1 MESTLAAAGESATG
15 AELEH
20 ALYLHALRRM
30 TVARQAQIDVLRRE
44 GWKVVAVPSTGDLYR
59 GINYLNGIHHR
70 QGYILPVFGG
80 FFARLD
86 GEAIAA
92 FRQAIGSEPKITSIL
107 TAESQRQHG
116 GVHCTT
122 AAYPRL

>member
-1 MESTLAAAGESATG
+1 MEGRRRSQHGR
-15 AELEH
+15 
-20 ALYLHALRRM
+20 LYC
-30 TVARQAQIDVLRRE
+30 
-44 GWKVVAVPSTGDLYR
+44 